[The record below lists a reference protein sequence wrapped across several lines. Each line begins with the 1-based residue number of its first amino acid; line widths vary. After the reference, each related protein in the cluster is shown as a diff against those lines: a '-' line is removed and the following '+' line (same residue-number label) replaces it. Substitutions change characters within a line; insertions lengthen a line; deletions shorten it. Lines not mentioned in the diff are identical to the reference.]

1 MISFIKGKIE
11 ITGKDYIV
19 IENNG
24 IGYNIKTSL
33 ATIGR
38 LQRDKEV
45 KVYTHMQVREDDISL
60 YGFAYLEEI
69 SIFTMLTSVSGI
81 GPKGALAILDMF
93 TPQDIMLFIMSDDSK
108 SLSKAKGVGPK
119 TAQRI
124 ILELKDKMK
133 SNSIV
138 NSESSIE
145 MTSSVG
151 NIGSG
156 DVIDAI
162 DALIA
167 LGYEKTDA
175 VKAVNSVYTEELT
188 IQDIIKKALK
198 ALSL

>member
-11 ITGKDYIV
+11 IVGKDYIV

-24 IGYNIKTSL
+24 VGYNIKTSL
-33 ATIGR
+33 ATISR
-38 LQRDKEV
+38 LPRDKET
-45 KVYTHMQVREDDISL
+45 KVFTHMQVREDDISL

-69 SIFTMLTSVSGI
+69 NIFTMLISVSGI
-81 GPKGALAILDMF
+81 GPKAALAILDMF
-93 TPQDIMLFIMSDDSK
+93 SPQDIMLYIISDDSK
-108 SLSKAKGVGPK
+108 TLSKAKGVGPK

-138 NSESSIE
+138 NTESSVEIA
-145 MTSSVG
+145 TSVNS
-151 NIGSG
+151 IGSG

-167 LGYEKTDA
+167 LGYEKSDA
-175 VKAVNSVYTEELT
+175 VKAVNSVASEDLVV
-188 IQDIIKKALK
+188 QDIIKKALK

>member
-11 ITGKDYIV
+11 IVGKDYIV

-33 ATIGR
+33 ATISR
-38 LQRDKEV
+38 LTRDKEV

-69 SIFTMLTSVSGI
+69 NIFTMLTSVSGI

-93 TPQDIMLFIMSDDSK
+93 TPQDVMLYIISDDSK

-133 SNSIV
+133 TNSIV
-138 NSESSIE
+138 NTESSLE
-145 MTSSVG
+145 VAVNVS
-151 NIGSG
+151 NIGAS

-167 LGYEKTDA
+167 LGYEKSDA
-175 VKAVNSVYTEELT
+175 VKAVNSVATDDCSV
-188 IQDIIKKALK
+188 QDIIKKALK
-198 ALSL
+198 ALSV

>member
-11 ITGKDYIV
+11 ITGKDYVV

-38 LQRDKEV
+38 LPRDKEV

-81 GPKGALAILDMF
+81 GPKAALAILDMF
-93 TPQDIMLFIMSDDSK
+93 TPQDVMLFIMSDDSK

-133 SNSIV
+133 SNSIGNTD
-138 NSESSIE
+138 NSME
-145 MTSSVG
+145 MASTVG

-167 LGYEKTDA
+167 LGYEKSDA
-175 VKAVNSVYTEELT
+175 VKAVNSIYTEELT